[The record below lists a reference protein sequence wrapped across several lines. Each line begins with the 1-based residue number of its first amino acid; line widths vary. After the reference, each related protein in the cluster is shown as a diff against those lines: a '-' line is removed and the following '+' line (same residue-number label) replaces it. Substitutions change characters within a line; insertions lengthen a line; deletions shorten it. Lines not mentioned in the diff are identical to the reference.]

1 MIYNYSNI
9 KSFKY
14 KRKTYLEN
22 MFKKFKMFVRA
33 IPSKVSKVLE
43 GLKDRT
49 FPY

>member
-1 MIYNYSNI
+1 MIYNYSNV

-14 KRKTYLEN
+14 KRKAYMEN
-22 MFKKFKMFVRA
+22 VFKNFKMFVRA

-49 FPY
+49 FSY